1 MKHTAEYVSPRH
13 PDKLCDQISDAIVD
27 YCLTHD
33 PLSRCAIE
41 TMGGHGKITITG
53 EVTTLAPDVPWHARQ
68 IAERIAGKQKEVETN
83 IVMQSPEIARGVDTG
98 GAGDQGIMVGYACNE
113 TTTKMPMEYEL
124 ARSLNKYL
132 YDIYKTDGK
141 TQITWNSKTNMVEC
155 VLASFQGATADH
167 LKHYILEW
175 IKDCKE
181 KVVFAKGTK
190 SAQIIANPAGDW
202 TVGGFDADAGVTGRK
217 IVVDAYGPRV
227 PVGGGA
233 FSGKDATKVDRSAAY
248 LARYVAVHTLT
259 KSQYRYANECIVKVA
274 YAIGIAEPLDITILV
289 DGIECKVSSIH
300 KQMFK
305 PKEIIDFLH
314 LREPVYENTAR
325 DGHFG
330 VGHRWG

>member
-13 PDKLCDQISDAIVD
+13 PDKLCDQISDAVVD

-41 TMGGHGKITITG
+41 TMGGHGTITITG
-53 EVTTLAPDVPWHARQ
+53 EVTTRAPKVDEACVGIAARLGGDNQ
-68 IAERIAGKQKEVETN
+68 IRVN
-83 IVMQSPEIARGVDTG
+83 LVVQSPEIARGVDTG

-132 YDIYKTDGK
+132 YAKYKTDGK
-141 TQITWNSKTNMVEC
+141 TQVTWDREKNLVEC
-155 VLASFQGATADH
+155 ILASFQGATSEQIKSDI
-167 LKHYILEW
+167 YEW

-181 KVVFAKGTK
+181 NVLFAKGSY
-190 SAQIIANPAGDW
+190 SATVIANPAGDW

-248 LARYVAVHTLT
+248 MARHIALQTLEKYVG
-259 KSQYRYANECIVKVA
+259 KECVVKVA
-274 YAIGIAEPLDITILV
+274 YAIGMREPLDVSITV
-289 DGIECKVSSIH
+289 DGQPVRVSEKV
-300 KQMFK
+300 
-305 PKEIIDFLH
+305 KESLYPQSIIDFLH
-314 LREPVYENTAR
+314 LREPVYESTAR

-330 VGHRWG
+330 VGQRWG